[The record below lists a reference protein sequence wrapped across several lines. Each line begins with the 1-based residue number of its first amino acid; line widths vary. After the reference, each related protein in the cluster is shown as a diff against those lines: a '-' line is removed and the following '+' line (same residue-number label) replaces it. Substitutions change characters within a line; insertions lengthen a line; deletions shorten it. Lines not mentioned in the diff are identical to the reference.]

1 MMKKQQAPK
10 HRRKKPLH
18 TIRKIIALPVWLLS
32 FVASALLLIAAYA
45 EYISPA
51 QNALPALLGLTF
63 PIYALCTIVLFVV
76 LLLLFPRYAITPLI
90 ALLLS
95 IPALWQYCPINRG
108 NDSFD
113 TNNDSF
119 SVLTYNVYY
128 FYNNKVEE
136 NDERDDFNHTL
147 QYIINYDADV
157 VMLQEISNLRK
168 NKRLKITQEQVE
180 HINKIYP
187 HRRTKNNLILL
198 SKYPFKNIK
207 DTAFSETTDLSIYEV
222 SINNRPVTF
231 FNYHLE
237 SIGLSADEKE
247 LYVELTTQP
256 DSIKSNINNIKA
268 FTRKFLKAFEA
279 RAQQVEAIDSLA
291 REIGGNIVL
300 CGDVNDTPNSYAYH
314 ILKKERNDAFMQLG
328 TGTGYTYWADRMWV
342 RIDYVL
348 YDGDFDARYM
358 QVGDKLY
365 SDHYPLY
372 VEFEWNKN
380 NL

>member
-1 MMKKQQAPK
+1 M
-10 HRRKKPLH
+10 
-18 TIRKIIALPVWLLS
+18 WLLS

-157 VMLQEISNLRK
+157 VMLQEISNLSK

-198 SKYPFKNIK
+198 SKYPFKHIK